1 MAILGTII
9 GKGAVRMEAH
19 ERVLH
24 ELLKMGEMLLGCGAE
39 INRVEDTMMRL
50 GRAYGAKRVDIFVIT
65 SDIVLTVLFDDGAEL
80 TQTRRIS
87 GSPATDFVKLEVLNA
102 LSRKVC
108 AAPVSAAELH
118 EALCAIDEKR
128 PSALRS
134 YLGSVLTALGF
145 TLFLGGGIADALFA
159 GAVGAMVCWMQRK
172 VMPVF
177 RNGAFFQMLTGLL
190 AGAVICLAG
199 RLSDVFAVDK
209 MSIGVIML
217 LIPGAAL
224 TNAVR
229 DMLDGLR
236 INTVLGG
243 KQVMITPDLNGGS
256 VDFFEGAGAGNPE
269 DLEAAT
275 FTNAIL
281 GKGKLY
287 VTADQAAVVT
297 QILEGIYE
305 SDKTGKPYYFA

>member
-1 MAILGTII
+1 MKNGALINLKSSWALNMANPIEAVTTI
-9 GKGAVRMEAH
+9 
-19 ERVLH
+19 
-24 ELLKMGEMLLGCGAE
+24 CG
-39 INRVEDTMMRL
+39 D
-50 GRAYGAKRVDIFVIT
+50 K
-65 SDIVLTVLFDDGAEL
+65 
-80 TQTRRIS
+80 
-87 GSPATDFVKLEVLNA
+87 
-102 LSRKVC
+102 
-108 AAPVSAAELH
+108 
-118 EALCAIDEKR
+118 
-128 PSALRS
+128 
-134 YLGSVLTALGF
+134 
-145 TLFLGGGIADALFA
+145 A
-159 GAVGAMVCWMQRK
+159 GA
-172 VMPVF
+172 
-177 RNGAFFQMLTGLL
+177 
-190 AGAVICLAG
+190 
-199 RLSDVFAVDK
+199 
-209 MSIGVIML
+209 
-217 LIPGAAL
+217 
-224 TNAVR
+224 

>member
-39 INRVEDTMMRL
+39 INRVEDTMTRL

-87 GSPATDFVKLEVLNA
+87 GSPATDFAKLEALNA

-177 RNGAFFQMLTGLL
+177 RNGAFFQLL

-217 LIPGAAL
+217 LTPGAAL

-229 DMLDGLR
+229 DMLVGHTISGLLR
-236 INTVLGG
+236 LAESLLLALMLAIGF
-243 KQVMITPDLNGGS
+243 GS
-256 VDFFEGAGAGNPE
+256 AIYLFGA
-269 DLEAAT
+269 
-275 FTNAIL
+275 
-281 GKGKLY
+281 
-287 VTADQAAVVT
+287 
-297 QILEGIYE
+297 
-305 SDKTGKPYYFA
+305 

>member
-1 MAILGTII
+1 
-9 GKGAVRMEAH
+9 MEAH

-39 INRVEDTMMRL
+39 INRVEDTMTRL

-87 GSPATDFVKLEVLNA
+87 GSPATDFAKLEALNA

-118 EALCAIDEKR
+118 EALCAIDEKW

-177 RNGAFFQMLTGLL
+177 RNGVARRGGDLPCGAAVRCVCGGQDVHRCDYAADSGRGADERGAGYAGRAHDLGLAAAGGIAA
-190 AGAVICLAG
+190 AGADAG
-199 RLSDVFAVDK
+199 HRVRQRDLSVW
-209 MSIGVIML
+209 S
-217 LIPGAAL
+217 
-224 TNAVR
+224 VR
-229 DMLDGLR
+229 
-236 INTVLGG
+236 VWH
-243 KQVMITPDLNGGS
+243 
-256 VDFFEGAGAGNPE
+256 
-269 DLEAAT
+269 
-275 FTNAIL
+275 
-281 GKGKLY
+281 
-287 VTADQAAVVT
+287 
-297 QILEGIYE
+297 
-305 SDKTGKPYYFA
+305 